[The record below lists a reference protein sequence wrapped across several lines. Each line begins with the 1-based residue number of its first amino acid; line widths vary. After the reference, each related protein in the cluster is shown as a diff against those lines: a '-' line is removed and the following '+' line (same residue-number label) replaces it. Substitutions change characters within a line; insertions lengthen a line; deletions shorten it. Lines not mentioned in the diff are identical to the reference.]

1 MGFELAFVVMFIVE
15 TRGRTLEETA
25 ALFDGED
32 EPDTLAQMSIE
43 AAVISIRR
51 RSVLGDEQDDDFIY
65 SGYSEYSGMVHPP
78 GSYELRRPQLVLE
91 RDRWGHTKGR
101 GGMFSLKERF

>member
-1 MGFELAFVVMFIVE
+1 MFIVE

-25 ALFDGED
+25 AFFDGED
-32 EPDTLAQMSIE
+32 KPDTLAQMDRE

-51 RSVLGDEQDDDFIY
+51 RSVLVDERDDDFIF
-65 SGYSEYSGMVHPP
+65 SGYSEYSGKVHPLD
-78 GSYELRRPQLVLE
+78 SYELRRPQLVLE

-101 GGMFSLKERF
+101 GGIFPFEERF